1 MARRRDMHRG
11 KVTDY
16 SGSDMVDPK
25 TRRAAL
31 DDYIGRTG
39 WKMTQVQRAELVDA
53 ACRIADKQIATQCK
67 QAERGT
73 DSGRSAGS
81 AARTSAPG
89 ESSQAEPLTLKTAW
103 KAWV

>member
-39 WKMTQVQRAELVDA
+39 WKMTQV
-53 ACRIADKQIATQCK
+53 
-67 QAERGT
+67 
-73 DSGRSAGS
+73 
-81 AARTSAPG
+81 
-89 ESSQAEPLTLKTAW
+89 
-103 KAWV
+103 

>member
-1 MARRRDMHRG
+1 MARRSDMHRG

-39 WKMTQVQRAELVDA
+39 WKMTQVQRSELVDA
-53 ACRIADKQIATQCK
+53 ACRIAEVQIATQCK
-67 QAERGT
+67 QAERGN
-73 DSGRSAGS
+73 DSARPAGS

-89 ESSQAEPLTLKTAW
+89 ESSQSEPLTWRTALKS
-103 KAWV
+103 WV

>member
-16 SGSDMVDPK
+16 SGADMVDPK

-39 WKMTQVQRAELVDA
+39 WRMTQVQRAELVDA
-53 ACRIADKQIATQCK
+53 ACRIAEVQIATQCT

-73 DSGRSAGS
+73 DSARPAGS
-81 AARTSAPG
+81 AARLSAPG
-89 ESSQAEPLTLKTAW
+89 ESSQAEPLTWRTAW

>member
-39 WKMTQVQRAELVDA
+39 WKMTQVQRSELVDA

-67 QAERGT
+67 QAERKE
-73 DSGRSAGS
+73 SGRSAGS
-81 AARTSAPG
+81 ASRLSAPG
-89 ESSQAEPLTLKTAW
+89 ESSQAEPLTERTAW

>member
-1 MARRRDMHRG
+1 MGQRKYNQGR
-11 KVTDY
+11 VTDY
-16 SGSDMVDPK
+16 SGADMVDPK

-39 WKMTQVQRAELVDA
+39 WKMTQVQRSELVDA
-53 ACRIADKQIATQCK
+53 ACRLAEQQIATQCR

-73 DSGRSAGS
+73 TAGQSPGHSGRP
-81 AARTSAPG
+81 SAPADG
-89 ESSQAEPLTLKTAW
+89 SEAAPLTWRDAW

>member
-1 MARRRDMHRG
+1 MARRSDMHRG

-39 WKMTQVQRAELVDA
+39 WKMTQVQRSEMVDA
-53 ACRIADKQIATQCK
+53 ACRMADKQIATQAE
-67 QAERGT
+67 QAEREE
-73 DSGRSAGS
+73 SGRSAGS

-89 ESSQAEPLTLKTAW
+89 ESSQAEPLTWRTAW

>member
-11 KVTDY
+11 KITDY

-39 WKMTQVQRAELVDA
+39 WKMSQVQRSELVDA
-53 ACRIADKQIATQCK
+53 ACRIADVQIATQCK
-67 QAERGT
+67 QAEP
-73 DSGRSAGS
+73 GRSAGP
-81 AARTSAPG
+81 AARLSAPG
-89 ESSQAEPLTLKTAW
+89 ESSQAEPLTWRTAW